1 MPTAAPTRAFAL
13 ALLVAGATHA
23 AELRSSRTFEES
35 FAPAGGPI
43 ESLVVDNVF
52 GSIRVRAHDRDTV
65 ELTATE
71 TIVARTERA
80 AERAREEVR
89 LDTRNA
95 GGVVD
100 LFVDG
105 PFRDRRERGDWSRHD
120 RDPGYRVIYDLELR
134 VPRRI
139 DLDLSTVSEGEV
151 DVEGVEGSFELSNV
165 NGGLRL
171 ADAAG
176 AGSLHTVNGDIR
188 ASFAQALREDLSA
201 NTVNGDIDLAFPP
214 ELAADLEFESLNG
227 ELRVA
232 APERG
237 GWELAALPSRTVRE
251 ESGRARFRVE
261 RVSSWRIGAGGP
273 TLRLETLNGD
283 VTLTGAR

>member
-1 MPTAAPTRAFAL
+1 MPTAIRSLVSIL
-13 ALLVAGATHA
+13 ALLAAGTGYA
-23 AELRSSRTFEES
+23 AELRTTRTFEES

-52 GSIRVRAHDRDTV
+52 GSIRVRAHDGDTV
-65 ELTATE
+65 AMTVTE
-71 TIVARTERA
+71 TVVARTERA
-80 AERAREEVR
+80 AERARAEVR
-89 LDTRNA
+89 LETRHA
-95 GGVVD
+95 DGVVD

-105 PFRDRRERGDWSRHD
+105 PFRDRRERGRRLRHD
-120 RDPGYRVIYDLELR
+120 DPGYRVIYDLELR
-134 VPRRI
+134 VPRRL
-139 DLDLSTVSEGEV
+139 DLDLSTVDEGEV
-151 DVEGVEGSFELSNV
+151 DVAGVEGDFALRNV

-176 AGSLHTVNGDIR
+176 AGVLRTVNGDIR
-188 ASFAQALREDLSA
+188 ASFARAPRQDLEVH
-201 NTVNGDIDLAFPP
+201 TVNGDIDLAFPP
-214 ELAADLEFESLNG
+214 GLAADLEFESLNG

-237 GWELAALPSRTVRE
+237 GWELVALPSRTVRDE
-251 ESGRARFRVE
+251 RGGARYRVE

-283 VTLTGAR
+283 VTLTGAD